1 MIVDVGS
8 TGQVTLCKRSGSA
21 DVVDVDGWFTS
32 ALAARRAST
41 STSTSTSTSAS
52 TATLLSQGT
61 APRTPPRTL
70 GGHWGGHCALV
81 VIVGPL

>member
-41 STSTSTSTSAS
+41 STSTSAS

>member
-21 DVVDVDGWFTS
+21 DAVDVDGWFTS
-32 ALAARRAST
+32 ALAARRA
-41 STSTSTSTSAS
+41 STSTSTSAS